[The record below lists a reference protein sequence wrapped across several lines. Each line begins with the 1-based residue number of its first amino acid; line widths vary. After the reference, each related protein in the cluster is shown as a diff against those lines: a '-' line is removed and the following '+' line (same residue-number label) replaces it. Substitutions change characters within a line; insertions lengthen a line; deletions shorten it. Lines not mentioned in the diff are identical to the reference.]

1 MTYQEYVET
10 KRNEYSQNP
19 TYIPLYKVCEGRE
32 MMYDTDRKH
41 VNAMNSGHYF
51 YNDEGQIV
59 DISQA
64 AWDIGYV
71 KLFSSYNSI
80 EDRIAH
86 GGRLSTGEAL
96 TYED

>member
-10 KRNEYSQNP
+10 KKYAYSYDS
-19 TYIPLYKVCEGRE
+19 TYIPLSKVCDGRE

-64 AWDIGYV
+64 AWDVGYV
-71 KLFSSYNSI
+71 KLFSSYESI

-86 GGRLSTGEAL
+86 GGCLSTGDVL
-96 TYED
+96 IYED